1 MKEFR
6 AGIACIAALG
16 FLGIAFSTG
25 CSSTPGQP
33 ESIASEAR
41 VQEIVEMRKLFDKAG
56 GKWEALS
63 AEDQA
68 AYIKLAGDE
77 AQAKTMW
84 TTMSTP
90 MGSDPNTGAAPN
102 IPMGGAQPSPAG
114 GG

>member
-1 MKEFR
+1 MREFR
-6 AGIACIAALG
+6 AGIACLAVLATMG
-16 FLGIAFSTG
+16 VFVSAG
-25 CSSTPGQP
+25 CNSAPDKP

-41 VQEIVEMRKLFDKAG
+41 VQEIVEMRKIFDKAG
-56 GKWEALS
+56 GNWDSLTEADK
-63 AEDQA
+63 AE
-68 AYIKLAGDE
+68 YIRLAGDE

-90 MGSDPNTGAAPN
+90 MGSEPNTGAAPN